1 MGGRIGGSHMTLE
14 SFLNE
19 IEEYLIQEINAS
31 FKSQINASDWGQE
44 EQKNIMRGKVS
55 AYQDLLTK
63 IDDMRNKE
71 KSL

>member
-1 MGGRIGGSHMTLE
+1 MGGRIGGIYMTLE
-14 SFLNE
+14 SLLSE
-19 IEEYLIQEINAS
+19 LEEYLIQQINES
-31 FKSQINASDWGQE
+31 FKSQIHASDWGLE

-63 IDDMRNKE
+63 IDNMRNEE